1 MNCRSAESYFSS
13 YIEDEIS
20 QEERRSLEAHLMGC
34 RRCSLAMRETRSM
47 VSVLE
52 RMPEVKPSSHFD
64 DDLFARI
71 RSGEGLRP
79 SAAEMIREL
88 LSPARFRPLYV
99 ACAGACAVLLAFV
112 VSPLGHGLLRAT
124 VSTPPMSAAAPRIHP
139 SGSPVAPS
147 GSPVAPSA
155 VPAPAAMAE
164 RTATGP
170 PPSSGTVLGKA
181 PSRRAASVV
190 ASAAQ
195 TAPADRDSIVDGRI
209 PRQRYTDEIIN
220 DQFYLERGREGQDPA
235 VVPVNETSDDGVYII
250 F

>member
-20 QEERRSLEAHLMGC
+20 QEERRGLEAHLMGC

-47 VSVLE
+47 VSLLE

-79 SAAEMIREL
+79 SAVEMIREL
-88 LSPARFRPLYV
+88 LSPARFRPVYL
-99 ACAGACAVLLAFV
+99 AGAGACAVLLALV
-112 VSPLGHGLLRAT
+112 VSPLGHGLLRGT
-124 VSTPPMSAAAPRIHP
+124 VPARPMSAAAPQTP
-139 SGSPVAPS
+139 LSGSQVAPL
-147 GSPVAPSA
+147 A
-155 VPAPAAMAE
+155 VPAPTATTE

-170 PPSSGTVLGKA
+170 SVAGSGRTSSRPAV
-181 PSRRAASVV
+181 SVV
-190 ASAAQ
+190 ASAVQPA
-195 TAPADRDSIVDGRI
+195 APADRDSIVDERI

-220 DQFYLERGREGQDPA
+220 DQFYLERGRPGQDPA
-235 VVPVNETSDDGVYII
+235 AVPVNETSDDGVYII

>member
-20 QEERRSLEAHLMGC
+20 QEERRGLEAHLMGC

-47 VSVLE
+47 VSLLE

-124 VSTPPMSAAAPRIHP
+124 VSTPPMSAATPQIH
-139 SGSPVAPS
+139 SS

-181 PSRRAASVV
+181 PSHRAASVV

>member
-20 QEERRSLEAHLMGC
+20 QEERRGLEAHLMGC

-47 VSVLE
+47 VSLLE
-52 RMPEVKPSSHFD
+52 GMPEVTPSSHFD
-64 DDLFARI
+64 EDLFARI

-79 SAAEMIREL
+79 SAVEMIREL
-88 LSPARFRPLYV
+88 LSPARFRPLYL
-99 ACAGACAVLLAFV
+99 AGAGACAVLLAFV

-124 VSTPPMSAAAPRIHP
+124 VSTQPMSAAAPQIRP
-139 SGSPVAPS
+139 SGSPVAPL
-147 GSPVAPSA
+147 A
-155 VPAPAAMAE
+155 VPAPTAIAE
-164 RTATGP
+164 RPTTG
-170 PPSSGTVLGKA
+170 SSVTGSGGT

-195 TAPADRDSIVDGRI
+195 TAPSDRDSIVDERI

-235 VVPVNETSDDGVYII
+235 AVPVNESSDDGVYII

>member
-20 QEERRSLEAHLMGC
+20 QEDRRGLEAHLMGC

-47 VSVLE
+47 VSLLE

-79 SAAEMIREL
+79 SAAEVIREL
-88 LSPARFRPLYV
+88 LSPARFRPLYL
-99 ACAGACAVLLAFV
+99 ACAGASAVLLAFV
-112 VSPLGHGLLRAT
+112 VSPLGHGLLRTTAQ
-124 VSTPPMSAAAPRIHP
+124 TPPMSAAAPQIHP
-139 SGSPVAPS
+139 SGSQRI
-147 GSPVAPSA
+147 APSA
-155 VPAPAAMAE
+155 VPAPAPVVAAE
-164 RTATGP
+164 RAATGS
-170 PPSSGTVLGKA
+170 PPSITRMGGT
-181 PSRRAASVV
+181 PSQRVASVV

-195 TAPADRDSIVDGRI
+195 TAPADRDSIVDGGI

-220 DQFYLERGREGQDPA
+220 DQFYLERGREGQDPT
-235 VVPVNETSDDGVYII
+235 VVPVNETSDDGVYIV